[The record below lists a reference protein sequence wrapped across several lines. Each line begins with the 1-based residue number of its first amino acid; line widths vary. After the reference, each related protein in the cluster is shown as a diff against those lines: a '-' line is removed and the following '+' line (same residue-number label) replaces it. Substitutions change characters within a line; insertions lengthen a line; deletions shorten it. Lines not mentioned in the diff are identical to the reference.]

1 MAVSTTTAP
10 ELTAEQVQRI
20 LVQPLEAASTF
31 LAAVATAAS
40 VAESEDPQDRAFMAT
55 VQANAAASSG
65 DHKQALDYARQALEY
80 SAAISL
86 RHDAVRWAWTIAAD
100 AALALGDETEVT
112 RLVSALEGHRPG
124 HVPPVLRAERL
135 RIRAR
140 ILANK
145 NDPAAAE
152 AFDAA
157 TEAFRDLGSPYHLA
171 VGLLDSADHLL
182 AVGNSTIA
190 QQLAAEADTVAD
202 RLPAPCLTE
211 RARGFMTSPAAALAS
226 RTV

>member
-1 MAVSTTTAP
+1 MCRPSCEQSGSASAP
-10 ELTAEQVQRI
+10 E
-20 LVQPLEAASTF
+20 
-31 LAAVATAAS
+31 
-40 VAESEDPQDRAFMAT
+40 
-55 VQANAAASSG
+55 
-65 DHKQALDYARQALEY
+65 Y
-80 SAAISL
+80 SPTS
-86 RHDAVRWAWTIAAD
+86 
-100 AALALGDETEVT
+100 
-112 RLVSALEGHRPG
+112 
-124 HVPPVLRAERL
+124 
-135 RIRAR
+135 
-140 ILANK
+140 
-145 NDPAAAE
+145 NDPAATE

-202 RLPAPCLTE
+202 RLPAPCLKE